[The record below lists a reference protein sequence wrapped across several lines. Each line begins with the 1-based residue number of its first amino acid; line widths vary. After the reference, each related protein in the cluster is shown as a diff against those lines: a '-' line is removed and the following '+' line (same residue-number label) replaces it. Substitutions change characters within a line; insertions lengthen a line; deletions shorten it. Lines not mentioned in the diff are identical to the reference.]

1 MVGVVLASEGGSSG
15 DDEDGD
21 DTAILE
27 ETAGDSKRSTQFIVK
42 LMNEQAHGDLSL
54 AQEHF
59 NDNIEDTEPL
69 SEEKATMVDRLLQ
82 SYGYTLPSYQFAP
95 KAL

>member
-1 MVGVVLASEGGSSG
+1 
-15 DDEDGD
+15 
-21 DTAILE
+21 LE
-27 ETAGDSKRSTQFIVK
+27 ETAGDSKRSTQFMVK
-42 LMNEQAHGDLSL
+42 LMNEQAHHGDLSL

-59 NDNIEDTEPL
+59 NDHIEDTEPL
-69 SEEKATMVDRLLQ
+69 SAEKATTVDRLLQ